1 MKAQSAG
8 RQLARTHSTTSGM
21 LLAFAAAPLA
31 LADGAA
37 RTLGDSPVWWQ
48 TTVAASTVALAFA
61 ALSIVNVPRL
71 GRTAATLGLLGTFTL
86 GVPLWIESP
95 FAALAASILCGTA
108 LASIW
113 GMLRPLAGT
122 SRVHRRPVH
131 EGRAKGA
138 GLVALA
144 LWGVY
149 TWIEPTPSWADTV
162 TLAWAL
168 ACSTLLATY
177 WALRSLSLQR
187 LRAALVLGAVV
198 SSLLLAALDA
208 GSTWSRVN
216 DFAIAAFA
224 AVVCIRRLR
233 RSSVEPAGWW
243 EPLLSRP
250 ERLLVGTF
258 AALCWGGSLLL
269 ALPRSAASGEG
280 LSFVDALFTA
290 TSAACVTGL
299 VVLDTPVDFSAFGQA
314 VILLLIQLGG
324 LGIMTFSTAVLWALG
339 QRMSLRHERV
349 VASLVSVQDRGRL
362 FTTVKRILWMTAI
375 AEGLG
380 AIALTA
386 AFVAHGDDF
395 GRALWRGVFTSISAF
410 CNAGFAL
417 QSDSLIPFQHSP
429 FVLHVVGALVVLGG
443 LSPLVIFALPA
454 IVRRSTLPIPVQ
466 ARLGLAA
473 TGVLLV
479 GGFVWI
485 LAFEWS
491 SSLAGLSFTDRL
503 HNAWF
508 QSVTLRTAGFNSV
521 DLAVSHPATLTLM
534 LLWMFIGG
542 NPGSAAGGVKTTTVS
557 VLFLSVVQAI
567 RGRWT
572 LELMG
577 RRISERTRAKAAVTV
592 TIAVLTCIVAVLA
605 IQLTQRIPTPVAVF
619 EVISALGTVGL
630 SIGGTAQLDSI
641 GKVIIFICM
650 FVGRVGGLTLLML
663 LSTRI
668 APPTIGR
675 PEEDIDV
682 G

>member
-8 RQLARTHSTTSGM
+8 RQQARTHSTTSGM

-37 RTLGDSPVWWQ
+37 RTLGDAPGWKQ
-48 TTVAASTVALAFA
+48 ATVAASAA
-61 ALSIVNVPRL
+61 ALLLAALFIIPAPRF
-71 GRTAATLGLLGTFTL
+71 GRIAATLGLAGSLAL
-86 GVPLWIESP
+86 GVPELLDSP
-95 FAALAASILCGTA
+95 FVALAASIVCGTA

-113 GMLRPLAGT
+113 GLLRPLAGT
-122 SRVHRRPVH
+122 NRIQRRPVH

-138 GLVALA
+138 GVVALS
-144 LWGVY
+144 LWGAY
-149 TWIEPTPSWADTV
+149 TWLAPDPSWGDTL
-162 TLAWAL
+162 TLGWAF
-168 ACSTLLATY
+168 ASSSLLAAH
-177 WALRSLSLQR
+177 WALRNLSVHR
-187 LRAALVLGAVV
+187 LRAVAVLVAVAGAMV
-198 SSLLLAALDA
+198 LAALDA
-208 GSTWSRVN
+208 SSAWSLVN
-216 DFAIAAFA
+216 WFAIAAFA
-224 AVVCIRRLR
+224 AVVCIRPVR

-243 EPLLSRP
+243 EPLLNRP

-258 AALCWGGSLLL
+258 AALCAGGSLLL

-280 LSFVDALFTA
+280 LSFVDALFTS

-324 LGIMTFSTAVLWALG
+324 LGIMTFSTAALWVLG
-339 QRMSLRHERV
+339 RRMSLRHERV

-362 FTTVKRILWMTAI
+362 FTTIKRILWLTAI

-443 LSPLVIFALPA
+443 LSPLAVFALPA
-454 IVRRSTLPIPVQ
+454 IARRSTLPIPVQ

-473 TGVLLV
+473 TGVLLI
-479 GGFVWI
+479 GGFAWI

-491 SSLAGLSFTDRL
+491 ASLAGLSFADRL

-521 DLAVSHPATLTLM
+521 DVSLAHPATLTLM

-542 NPGSAAGGVKTTTVS
+542 NPGGAAGGVKTTTIS
-557 VLFLSVVQAI
+557 VLVLSVVQAI
-567 RGRWT
+567 RGHWA

-592 TIAVLTCIVAVLA
+592 TIAALTCIVAVLA
-605 IQLTQRIPTPVAVF
+605 IQLTQRMPTPVAVF
-619 EVISALGTVGL
+619 EVVSALGTVGL
-630 SIGGTAQLDSI
+630 SIGGTSQLDSI
-641 GKVIIFICM
+641 GKLIISICM

-663 LSTRI
+663 LSNRFTPSAI
-668 APPTIGR
+668 SR